1 MLLLL
6 PILSVSSINHDDK
19 REDIISYMLNNGGDV
34 HNNFSN
40 EKLLSNIQQNS
51 TIHRRLKR
59 NTLGMLSKHLRYLF
73 YIIYANLYN
82 SNDNA
87 TF

>member
-6 PILSVSSINHDDK
+6 PILSVSSINNDDK
-19 REDIISYMLNNGGDV
+19 REDIISYMLNNGEDV

-40 EKLLSNIQQNS
+40 EKRLSNIQRNN

-59 NTLGMLSKHLRYLF
+59 NTSGMLS
-73 YIIYANLYN
+73 
-82 SNDNA
+82 
-87 TF
+87 

>member
-19 REDIISYMLNNGGDV
+19 REDIISYMLNNGEDV

-40 EKLLSNIQQNS
+40 EKRLSNIQRNN
-51 TIHRRLKR
+51 TVHRRLKR
-59 NTLGMLSKHLRYLF
+59 NTLGMS
-73 YIIYANLYN
+73 
-82 SNDNA
+82 S
-87 TF
+87 